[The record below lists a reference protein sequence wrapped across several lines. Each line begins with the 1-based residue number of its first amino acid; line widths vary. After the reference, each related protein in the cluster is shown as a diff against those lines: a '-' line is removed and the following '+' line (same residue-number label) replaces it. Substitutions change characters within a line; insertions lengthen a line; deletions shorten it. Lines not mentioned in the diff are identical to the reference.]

1 VPQNTLH
8 TAGFPFAHRIA
19 GFFALPAD
27 ALTERGKVTPMGEAH
42 DTQAR
47 RTVFG
52 HPMGLVNLF
61 GVELWERF
69 SFYGMLTILGYYL
82 YYTATD
88 GGLGLPQSTATGIV
102 GAYGGLVYLSTV
114 LGGWIADRVLG
125 MERTVFYGGVV
136 VMCGHIA
143 LAVLPGL
150 AGVGIGLVLVALG
163 SGALKANASS
173 LLGTLYDKDDPRC
186 DGGFTLFYLGV
197 NLGAFVGPLVTGI
210 LQTRI
215 GFHYGFGAAAIGM
228 ALGLVQYVVYR
239 RNLGTHGRIVPN
251 PLPSSSFGKVAAFA
265 TALVIAA
272 VALFV
277 SGVVT
282 LANLSQAT
290 TVVIAL
296 ASVAYFAVFLT
307 SSKVSTLERTRVR
320 AFIPL
325 FVANAVFWSL
335 FQQIFTVLAVYSD
348 ERMNWSVFGW
358 TAPSNWIGSIE
369 PVWIIVLSPVFAWLW
384 TRLGDRAPTTPR
396 KFSYAV
402 IGMGVA
408 FLLFLPMA
416 GTTGR
421 AVPALVVAAILAL
434 FAISELTISPIGL
447 SVTTKLAPEAF
458 RAQMMA
464 LYFFSLGLGTA
475 MSGVLA
481 GYYDPAHEFAY
492 FGILGLVAIVVGIVV
507 FAVSPRITRLM
518 EGVH

>member
-1 VPQNTLH
+1 MTTTDQ
-8 TAGFPFAHRIA
+8 TAS
-19 GFFALPAD
+19 
-27 ALTERGKVTPMGEAH
+27 
-42 DTQAR
+42 

-52 HPMGLVNLF
+52 HPIGLTNLF

-82 YYTATD
+82 YYSATD

-114 LGGWIADRVLG
+114 LGGWIADRLLG

-136 VMCGHIA
+136 VMFGHIA

-150 AGVGIGLVLVALG
+150 AGVGVGLVLVALG

-173 LLGTLYDKDDPRC
+173 LLGTLYAKGDARA
-186 DGGFTLFYLGV
+186 DGGFTLFYLGI
-197 NLGAFVGPLVTGI
+197 NLGAFVGPLITGL

-215 GFHYGFGAAAIGM
+215 GFHYGFGAAAVGM
-228 ALGLVQYVVYR
+228 ALGLVQYVVFR
-239 RNLGTHGRIVPN
+239 RNLGEHGREVPN
-251 PLPSSSFGKVAAFA
+251 PLPRSAVGRTAGAFV
-265 TALVIAA
+265 LVLAVVA
-272 VALFV
+272 VAVASKL
-277 SGVVT
+277 VT
-282 LANLSQAT
+282 LANLSQVT
-290 TVVIAL
+290 TGVIVV
-296 ASVAYFAVFLT
+296 ASIAYFVIMLR
-307 SSKVSTLERTRVR
+307 SGRVSAPERVRVR

-358 TAPSNWIGSIE
+358 IAPSNWIGSIE
-369 PVWIIVLSPVFAWLW
+369 PIWIIALSPLFAAMW
-384 TRLGDRAPTTPR
+384 TRLGNRAPTTPR
-396 KFSYAV
+396 KFAYGV
-402 IGMGVA
+402 IGMGLA
-408 FLLFLPMA
+408 FLCFVPLA
-416 GTTGR
+416 GFS
-421 AVPALVVAAILAL
+421 AVPALLVMVVLGV
-434 FAISELTISPIGL
+434 FAVSELLLSPIGL

-464 LYFFSLGLGTA
+464 LYFFSVGIGTS

-481 GYYDPAHEFAY
+481 GYYDPSREVAY
-492 FGILGLVAIVVGIVV
+492 FGVLGGVAVAVGVIV
-507 FAVSPRITRLM
+507 FAVSPWISRHM